1 MKGRWAQM
9 HSLLQASSLYSP
21 SPEIPGVCSRKMN
34 E

>member
-21 SPEIPGVCSRKMN
+21 SPEIPGVC
-34 E
+34 